1 MQISPHRVTISNA
14 ELVQEQA
21 GARTHL
27 TFLLTLACPLKCAHC
42 IVDAGPDKGHTTMPL
57 EVAHWYA
64 SQMPELYERGIRL
77 LSLTGGEPFLA
88 RPQLKA
94 MSEAGAAAGMECG
107 VVTAAHWAGSRRKAK
122 SVVNAFPALST
133 WDISIDSYHLEFLP
147 YERVRTAYLA
157 VKEAGRRAIIRF
169 TFNEPL
175 TEQDKRTME
184 VLDSFADP
192 RDVLSSRLR
201 STGRAAGLPVLR
213 AQDSATFVKPC
224 LTKGLVIR
232 YDGSLSPCCI
242 NLVEERRH
250 PFQLGDPRKRRLS
263 EIHAEYMTDPLLQII
278 RALGFGELVEWLKK
292 AGLESVLPRQMPEDV
307 CDLCP
312 YIMTNSIAANLVKEI
327 CSRPETR
334 LKIAVL
340 ADRILDEPEMLHRT
354 IGELQAMSQP
364 VEGLQ
369 LAEQLAQR
377 RPPGPGS
384 MGGSDERAHQS

>member
-1 MQISPHRVTISNA
+1 MQITPHRVTIKNS

-42 IVDAGPDKGHTTMPL
+42 IVDAGPEKGYTTMPL
-57 EVAHWYA
+57 EVAQWYG
-64 SQMPELYERGIRL
+64 SQMPELYDRGIRL

-88 RPQLKA
+88 RPQLKV

-107 VVTAAHWAGSRRKAK
+107 VVTAAHWASSPQQAK
-122 SVVNAFPALST
+122 SVVDAFPGLHT

-147 YERVRTAYLA
+147 YEPVRTAYLA
-157 VKEAGRRAIIRF
+157 VKDAGRRAIIRF

-175 TEQDKRTME
+175 TEQDKQTMN

-192 RDVLSSRLR
+192 ADILSSRLR
-201 STGRAAGLPVLR
+201 STGRAAGLPVLE
-213 AQDSATFVKPC
+213 AQDSTTFVKPC

-232 YDGSLSPCCI
+232 YDGSMSPCCI

-250 PFQLGDPRKRRLS
+250 PFHLGDPRKRRLS
-263 EIHAEYMTDPLLQII
+263 EIHAEYMTHPLLQII
-278 RALGFGELVEWLKK
+278 RVLGFGELVEWLKK
-292 AGLESVLPRQMPEDV
+292 AGLESALPPQMPEDV

-312 YIMTNSIAANLVKEI
+312 YIMTNSLAADLVNQL
-327 CSRPETR
+327 CSRPEMR

-354 IGELQAMSQP
+354 LGELRAVSP
-364 VEGLQ
+364 PIEGMQ
-369 LAEQLAQR
+369 MAEQLAQL
-377 RPPGPGS
+377 RPSGPGEK
-384 MGGSDERAHQS
+384 GGADEQKQQS